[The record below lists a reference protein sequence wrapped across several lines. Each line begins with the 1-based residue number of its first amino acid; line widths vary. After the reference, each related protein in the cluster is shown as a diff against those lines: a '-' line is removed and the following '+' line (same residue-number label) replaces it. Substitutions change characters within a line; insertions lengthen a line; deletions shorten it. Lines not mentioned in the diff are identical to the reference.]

1 MTNQGKRRRAVAAI
15 AAAVGTA
22 SASFVLAAHANA
34 DTHSGISAHLDNSRG
49 ILTVVGDNRDNRI
62 TVGRDAG
69 GTINVNNGD
78 VRIRGTRA
86 TVDNVDLIRIF
97 GYGGND
103 ALTLDESNGALP
115 AAHMF
120 GGSGNDRLLG
130 GSGDDLLFGGSG
142 DDTLIGARGT
152 DQVFGNSGN
161 DRMIWNPG
169 EGTDVN
175 EGGDGVDTVEVNGGN
190 VAEDFTVTPN
200 GARVRF
206 DRVTPLP
213 FSIDVGTSERLELN
227 ANGGDDQ
234 FSAGNV
240 GSLISITVNG
250 GAGNDTL
257 LGGTGA
263 DTLNGDDG
271 NDFVDGNGGAD
282 VSALGAGDDTF
293 QWDPG
298 DGSDVIDGQDGHD
311 TMLFNGADA
320 AETMAVSANGHRVL
334 FTRNLGTITMDLD
347 GIEQIDTNALGGA
360 DQITVNDVTG
370 TDLSAVNLN
379 LAART
384 GGGDGAG
391 DSVIVN
397 GTNGNNVVTVTG
409 SAAKDV
415 TASGLTATTRISGT
429 DAGDTLTVKAL
440 AGDDVVD
447 ASGLAAGAVSLTV
460 DGGDGNDRLVGS
472 AGDDTLLGGAGDDV
486 LNGGPGADVL
496 DGGTGDNVL
505 IQ

>member
-1 MTNQGKRRRAVAAI
+1 M
-15 AAAVGTA
+15 
-22 SASFVLAAHANA
+22 
-34 DTHSGISAHLDNSRG
+34 
-49 ILTVVGDNRDNRI
+49 
-62 TVGRDAG
+62 
-69 GTINVNNGD
+69 
-78 VRIRGTRA
+78 
-86 TVDNVDLIRIF
+86 
-97 GYGGND
+97 
-103 ALTLDESNGALP
+103 P
-115 AAHMF
+115 AAHLF

-190 VAEDFTVTPN
+190 VAENFTVTPN

-213 FSIDVGTSERLELN
+213 FSIDIGTSEKLDLN

-234 FSAGNV
+234 FSAGAV

-250 GAGNDTL
+250 GAGNDSL

-298 DGSDVIDGQDGHD
+298 DGSDVIEGQDGHD

-334 FTRNLGTITMDLD
+334 FNPQPRQHRHGSRRYR
-347 GIEQIDTNALGGA
+347 A
-360 DQITVNDVTG
+360 DRHQP
-370 TDLSAVNLN
+370 
-379 LAART
+379 ARRRRPDH
-384 GGGDGAG
+384 G
-391 DSVIVN
+391 
-397 GTNGNNVVTVTG
+397 
-409 SAAKDV
+409 
-415 TASGLTATTRISGT
+415 
-429 DAGDTLTVKAL
+429 
-440 AGDDVVD
+440 
-447 ASGLAAGAVSLTV
+447 
-460 DGGDGNDRLVGS
+460 
-472 AGDDTLLGGAGDDV
+472 
-486 LNGGPGADVL
+486 
-496 DGGTGDNVL
+496 
-505 IQ
+505 

>member
-1 MTNQGKRRRAVAAI
+1 MTNQRKRRHAVAAI

-22 SASFVLAAHANA
+22 SASLVLAAHANA
-34 DTHSGISAHLDNSRG
+34 DTHAGISAHFDNGRG

-69 GTINVNNGD
+69 GTISVNNGD
-78 VRIRGTRA
+78 VRIHGTRA

-103 ALTLDESNGALP
+103 ALALDEANGAMP
-115 AAHMF
+115 AAHLF

-190 VAEDFTVTPN
+190 VAENFTVTPN

-213 FSIDVGTSERLELN
+213 FSIDIGTSEKLDLN

-234 FSAGNV
+234 FSAGAV

-250 GAGNDTL
+250 GAGNDSL

-263 DTLNGDDG
+263 DTLNGDEG

-298 DGSDVIDGQDGHD
+298 DGSDVIEGQDGHD

-334 FTRNLGTITMDLD
+334 FTRNLGNIAMDLD
-347 GIEQIDTNALGGA
+347 GIEQIDTNPLGGA

-379 LAART
+379 LAAQT
-384 GGGDGAG
+384 GGGDGAV

-409 SAAKDV
+409 SAGKGV
-415 TASGLTATTRISGT
+415 TVSGLTPTTHLSGT

-440 AGDDVVD
+440 AGSDVVD
-447 ASGLAAGAVSLTV
+447 ASGLAAGAVTLTV
-460 DGGDGNDRLVGS
+460 DGGAGNDQLVGS
-472 AGDDTLLGGAGDDV
+472 AGDDTLLGGAGDDG
-486 LNGGPGADVL
+486 LTGGPGADVL

>member
-1 MTNQGKRRRAVAAI
+1 MSNQHKRRRRAVAI
-15 AAAVGTA
+15 AAAMGTA
-22 SASFVLAAHANA
+22 SAGFLLAVHASA
-34 DTHSGISAHLDNSRG
+34 DTGSGVSAHFDNSRG
-49 ILTVVGDNRDNRI
+49 VLTVVGDNRDNRI

-78 VRIRGTRA
+78 VRIRGVRA
-86 TVDNVDLIRIF
+86 TVNNVRLIRIF
-97 GYGGND
+97 GND
-103 ALTLDESNGALP
+103 GSDAITLDEANGALP
-115 AAHMF
+115 AAQLF
-120 GGSGNDRLLG
+120 GGSGNDRIVG

-142 DDTLIGARGT
+142 DDTLIGARGS
-152 DQVFGNSGN
+152 DQVFGNSGD

-190 VAEDFTVTPN
+190 AAETFTVTPN
-200 GARVRF
+200 GTRVRF
-206 DRVTPLP
+206 DRVTPGP
-213 FSIDVGTSERLELN
+213 FSIDIGTSEKLVLN

-234 FSAGNV
+234 FSAGDV

-298 DGSDVIDGQDGHD
+298 DGSDVVDGQDGQD
-311 TMLFNGADA
+311 TLLFNGADG
-320 AETMAVSANGHRVL
+320 AENMAVSANGHRVL
-334 FTRNLGTITMDLD
+334 FTRNLGNIRMDLD

-360 DQITVNDVTG
+360 DEITVNDVTG
-370 TDLSAVNLN
+370 TDLTAVNLN
-379 LAART
+379 LAAQA
-384 GGGDGAG
+384 GGGDGAA

-397 GTNGNNVVTVTG
+397 GTNANDVVRVTG
-409 SAAKDV
+409 SAADGV
-415 TASGLTATTRISGT
+415 AVSGLAARTHISGT
-429 DAGDTLTVKAL
+429 DAGDTLSIRGL
-440 AGDDVVD
+440 AGNDAVD
-447 ASGLAAGAVSLTV
+447 ASGLAAGAVALTA
-460 DGGDGNDRLVGS
+460 DG
-472 AGDDTLLGGAGDDV
+472 
-486 LNGGPGADVL
+486 
-496 DGGTGDNVL
+496 
-505 IQ
+505 